1 MNLKN
6 KEHIKGYTISKIKNI
21 IHQVIYI
28 YIYTHLQW
36 DYQNQV

>member
-28 YIYTHLQW
+28 YTHLQW